1 MLIFRSATVPAR
13 QHVQGFTLIE
23 LMVMLALL
31 VALAMLAMYP
41 MQEWINNNRVRSTA
55 DVLQNGL
62 RQAQA
67 EATRRSRTVM
77 FALTDTATF
86 AESADPDDL
95 EVATEAGG
103 SNRVRAPHWGIF
115 ATRRT
120 GADAEFIEAGLQDNS
135 GRAARITGPAA
146 ICFNSLGRLVTR
158 TNAAAGVGDASCES
172 TGIPARYDV
181 DMDGANARSLRV
193 EVGVGG
199 RILMCDPNA
208 AADRLDACP
217 P

>member
-1 MLIFRSATVPAR
+1 MLTSRSAAVPVR

-77 FALTDTATF
+77 FALTGTTTF

-95 EVATEAGG
+95 EVATE
-103 SNRVRAPHWGIF
+103 APHWGIF

-158 TNAAAGVGDASCES
+158 TNAAAGVGDASCDS
-172 TGIPARYDV
+172 ADIPARYVV
-181 DMDGANARSLRV
+181 DMDGVDARSLQV

-217 P
+217 D